1 MIKKNMCTLDRIIRV
16 FLSLGCLYLGFVD
29 TTIIGEQLLATLVG
43 IFGAFNLLVIA
54 IGVCPVYYMAGIS
67 TTSKDD

>member
-1 MIKKNMCTLDRIIRV
+1 MMKKNMCTLDRIIRV

-29 TTIIGEQLLATLVG
+29 PSIIGDQLLATLIG

-67 TTSKDD
+67 TANKNN